1 MTSDHSTSDHSTD
14 RDEATPTDNAPSHA
28 STGIAPPDVAST
40 DVAPPESPTAERA
53 AVTRSAGEFVRS
65 EAFFDL
71 LAARVARR
79 TESQASGNGDAA
91 HAYLAEEIVPEL
103 AGLGFA
109 TTIHDNPE
117 SAEHPLLIASRIE
130 DPRLPT
136 VLLYGHGDV
145 QFAHDSQWSDGLDPW
160 VLTRDGDRLYGRG
173 SADNKG
179 QHTVNSLALKAVLES
194 LGTTESLGTGT
205 GVSADVG
212 DGTEAGVDTGTGTS
226 GGGLGYNVKILME
239 TAEEAGSLGLKSF
252 AVAHQDDLA
261 ADLFLA
267 SDGPRIAAE
276 HPTLFLG
283 SRGALNFR
291 LVVHDRDGDH
301 HSGNWGGK
309 LRNSA
314 TVLAAA
320 VNSLVDGNGIIRI
333 PALRPAG
340 PPASVLEAI
349 AKLPEVVEAG
359 SPEADPD
366 WGEPGLTSAEK
377 VFAFNVIEVL
387 ALKAGNPDQVVNA
400 IPGAAEAHMQLRF
413 VVGTDVDDFET
424 TVLTH
429 LAGQG
434 IHGVDVIAEHCMPA
448 TRLDPNARVVAAAAE
463 SIRTTT
469 GFEAAIEPN
478 LGGTIPNDVFAEVL
492 GLPTVWVPHSYPGC
506 NQHAPDEHALTS
518 ILQQGAEIM
527 AGIFWDMRANPDDWF
542 SSKETSPV
550 RK

>member
-1 MTSDHSTSDHSTD
+1 MTSDHSTD
-14 RDEATPTDNAPSHA
+14 RDEAAPTDHVPTEA
-28 STGIAPPDVAST
+28 
-40 DVAPPESPTAERA
+40 PTADRA
-53 AVTRSAGEFVRS
+53 VITRRAGEFVRS
-65 EAFFDL
+65 EDFFDL

-79 TESQASGNGDAA
+79 TESQAAGNGAAA
-91 HAYLAEEIVPEL
+91 HSYLAEEVAPEL
-103 AGLGFA
+103 AALGFA
-109 TTIHDNPE
+109 TTIHGNPE
-117 SAEHPLLIASRIE
+117 SDEHPLLIASRIE
-130 DPRLPT
+130 DPSLPT

-145 QFAHDSQWSDGLDPW
+145 QFAHDSQWADGLDPW
-160 VLTRDGDRLYGRG
+160 VLSRDGDRLYGRG

-179 QHTVNSLALKAVLES
+179 QHTVNSLALRTVLES
-194 LGTTESLGTGT
+194 L
-205 GVSADVG
+205 
-212 DGTEAGVDTGTGTS
+212 DTGA

-239 TAEEAGSLGLKSF
+239 TAEEAGSLGLKAF
-252 AVAHQDDLA
+252 AAAHRDELD

-309 LRNSA
+309 LRNCA

-320 VNSLVDGNGIIRI
+320 INCLVDGNGVIRI
-333 PALRPAG
+333 PALRPEG
-340 PPASVLEAI
+340 PPASVLEAV
-349 AKLPEVVEAG
+349 AKLPEVVEEG
-359 SPEADPD
+359 SPETDPD

-387 ALKAGNPDQVVNA
+387 ALDAGNPDQVVNA

-413 VVGTDVDDFET
+413 VVGTDIDDFEST
-424 TVLTH
+424 LRTH
-429 LAGQG
+429 LEAQG
-434 IHGVDVIAEHCMPA
+434 IHGVDVVFEHCMPA

-463 SIRTTT
+463 SIRATT
-469 GFEAAIEPN
+469 GLEAAIEPN

-518 ILQQGAEIM
+518 ILTQGAEIM
-527 AGIFWDMRANPDDWF
+527 TGMFWDMRQNPDDWF
-542 SSKETSPV
+542 TSKETSPG

>member
-1 MTSDHSTSDHSTD
+1 MTSEHSTD
-14 RDEATPTDNAPSHA
+14 RAEAVPNQPGSSNAC
-28 STGIAPPDVAST
+28 TVD
-40 DVAPPESPTAERA
+40 RA
-53 AVTRSAGEFVRS
+53 TVTRLAGDVVRS
-65 EAFFDL
+65 EAFFEL

-79 TESQASGNGDAA
+79 TESQATGNGAA
-91 HAYLAEEIVPEL
+91 AQAYLAEEIVPEL
-103 AGLGFA
+103 AELGFD

-117 SAEHPLLIASRIE
+117 SDEHPLLIASRLE
-130 DPRLPT
+130 DPTLPT

-145 QFAHDSQWSDGLDPW
+145 QFAHDSQWAQGLDPW

-179 QHTVNSLALKAVLES
+179 QHTVNSLALTTVLES
-194 LGTTESLGTGT
+194 LDT
-205 GVSADVG
+205 SAGG
-212 DGTEAGVDTGTGTS
+212 DIGPGAGA
-226 GGGLGYNVKILME
+226 LGYNVKILME
-239 TAEEAGSLGLKSF
+239 TAEEAGSLGLKAF
-252 AVAHQDDLA
+252 AAAHRAELD

-276 HPTLFLG
+276 YPTLFLG

-291 LVVHDRDGDH
+291 LIVHDRDGDH

-320 VNSLVDGNGIIRI
+320 INSLVDGSGVIRI
-333 PALRPAG
+333 PALRPED
-340 PPASVLEAI
+340 PPVSVLEAV
-349 AKLPEVVEAG
+349 AKLPEVVEDG
-359 SPEADPD
+359 SPEVDSD

-400 IPGAAEAHMQLRF
+400 IPGAAEAHLQLRF
-413 VVGTDVDDFET
+413 VVGTDIDDFET
-424 TVLTH
+424 TVRTH
-429 LAGQG
+429 LESQG
-434 IHGVDVIAEHCMPA
+434 IHGVEVIAEHCMPA

-463 SIRTTT
+463 SIRATT
-469 GFEAAIEPN
+469 GLEAAIEPN

-518 ILQQGAEIM
+518 ILEQGAEIM
-527 AGIFWDMRANPDDWF
+527 AGMFWDMRARPDDWF
-542 SSKETSPV
+542 TSKETRSGASQEMTRGEATV
-550 RK
+550 TTESTGAAQ